1 MLYNKRGTYRRFA
14 FMLAALVLLAA
25 MATACGKGKNENSGA
40 SASASSSASASPT
53 ASIDPDTVLATWEG
67 GELKQAEFGK
77 YEAFMNVTNPQMA
90 MYLSIPQYKEEIVK
104 QYILQ
109 KVFAERATD
118 EQKKSGK
125 AQADE
130 FKKQLDTALKDETN
144 GAAVKESM
152 KTNNI
157 TEDEMVDLVV
167 TLATGG
173 EISTAKENEIK
184 ATIKDAD
191 IKAEFDK
198 APADYNVDTVR
209 HILVS
214 FTDPA
219 TNKERSDADALKRAQ
234 EVKKKLED
242 GGDWT
247 ALAKEYSDDTGS
259 KENGGLYDKTQA
271 KTWVEEFKNAANT
284 QAIGV
289 IGDPVKTEYGYH
301 VMKVEAREVAAY
313 DKLSQTDKDAIVT
326 SLVDP
331 KMQTYIQEET
341 DKLKIKVTLPAEPSP
356 SPSASAS
363 ASAPASASASASA
376 SAPASSEPAS
386 PSASASSK

>member
-14 FMLAALVLLAA
+14 FLLAALVLLTAT
-25 MATACGKGKNENSGA
+25 ATACGKGKNENSGASA

-53 ASIDPDTVLATWEG
+53 ASIDPDTVLATWDG
-67 GELKQAEFGK
+67 GELKQAEFSK

-109 KVFAERATD
+109 KAFAERATD
-118 EQKKSGK
+118 EQKKAGK

-144 GAAVKESM
+144 GASIKDSM

-173 EISTAKENEIK
+173 EISTAKENEVK

-259 KENGGLYDKTQA
+259 KDNGGLYEKKQA
-271 KTWVEEFKNAANT
+271 KEWVEEFKNAANT

-301 VMKVEAREVAAY
+301 VMKVEAREVATY
-313 DKLSQTDKDAIVT
+313 DKLSQTDKDEIV
-326 SLVDP
+326 SALVNP
-331 KMQTYIQEET
+331 KMQTYVQEET
-341 DKLKIKVTLPAEPSP
+341 DKLNIKVTLPAEPSP

-363 ASAPASASASASA
+363 ASASASS
-376 SAPASSEPAS
+376 SAPASPPASAS